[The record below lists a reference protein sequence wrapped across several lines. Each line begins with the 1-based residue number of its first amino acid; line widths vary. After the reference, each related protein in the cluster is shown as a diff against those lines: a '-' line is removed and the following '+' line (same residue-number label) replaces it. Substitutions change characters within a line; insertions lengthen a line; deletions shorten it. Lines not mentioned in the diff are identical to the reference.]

1 MQRTLLA
8 ALITGALLG
17 APAWAA
23 INPNAL
29 GAAYDATKANVTF
42 KVYSSKATR
51 IELYLYSTATG
62 TAEKAKYVMTNTSGI
77 WSVTIPTSTLG
88 TQG

>member
-1 MQRTLLA
+1 MKLHQRMLA
-8 ALITGALLG
+8 ACIAGALLG

-23 INPNAL
+23 INPTKL

-62 TAEKAKYVMTNTSGI
+62 TAEKARYVL
-77 WSVTIPTSTLG
+77 TLSLIHI
-88 TQG
+88 